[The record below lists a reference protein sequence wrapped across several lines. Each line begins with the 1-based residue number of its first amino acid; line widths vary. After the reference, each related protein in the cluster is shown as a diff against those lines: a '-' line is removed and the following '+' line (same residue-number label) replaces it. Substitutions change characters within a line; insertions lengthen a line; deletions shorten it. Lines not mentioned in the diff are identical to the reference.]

1 METINKKNETTG
13 TVIIPKADEV
23 LDITIEGQDAII
35 KGIDE
40 SIGNFTNQIALLEEK
55 KAIEVARKDGLIA
68 KGVITETEKKETE
81 RIEAERVA
89 EEERLAKEAE
99 EALLKEEVITKK

>member
-1 METINKKNETTG
+1 METINKKDEVTG

-40 SIGNFTNQIALLEEK
+40 SISNFTNQITNLQAQRV
-55 KAIEVARKDGLIA
+55 IEVARKEGLIT
-68 KGVITETEKKETE
+68 KGVITETEK
-81 RIEAERVA
+81 READELLKKQ
-89 EEERLAKEAE
+89 EEE
-99 EALLKEEVITKK
+99 LLKKQEEILLKDEVIGE